1 MPKAGVAQFTGS
13 AKWEENIVAVRRLTA
28 KAAEAGVNL
37 LCFPELAN
45 TVYVPF
51 VEDPALFALAE
62 PESGGSVTAASA
74 IARQHEMVLVY
85 PFFEKDGDNFYNSAI
100 VFGPRGEKLTKYRKH
115 TVPSSRLFKDATER
129 FYFRQGDLGFP
140 VVCTPFGVRLGLIIC
155 YDRNLPEPARCA
167 ALNGAELLFVPVTTT
182 ERAHSRW
189 ELLLRARA
197 VENVMFVAAANRVG
211 KDKGGAPEA
220 FYFGESLIVNPCGEI
235 IGHGSASHE
244 DLVVADLD
252 LELLKSQRKSW
263 LFFNDRRPDEYAAL
277 SRGSAK
283 SFDNSPQSGP

>member
-1 MPKAGVAQFTGS
+1 MPKAGVAQFSGS
-13 AKWEENIVAVRRLTA
+13 ANWEENIAAVRRLTA
-28 KAAEAGVNL
+28 KAAEIGVNL

-51 VEDPALFALAE
+51 VEDRALFALAE
-62 PESGGSVTAASA
+62 PESGGSVTAARA

-115 TVPSSRLFKDATER
+115 TVPSSRLFKEASEQ

-140 VVCTPFGVRLGLIIC
+140 VVSTPFGVRVGLIIC

-211 KDKGGAPEA
+211 KDKGGALEA
-220 FYFGESLIVNPCGEI
+220 FYFGESLIVDPRGEI
-235 IGHGSASHE
+235 IGHGSASRE
-244 DLVVADLD
+244 DLVIADLD
-252 LELLKSQRKSW
+252 LECLKSQRKSW
-263 LFFNDRRPDEYAAL
+263 CFFEDRRPDGYAAI
-277 SRGSAK
+277 SRESATPLGR
-283 SFDNSPQSGP
+283 SREMTN

>member
-13 AKWEENIVAVRRLTA
+13 ANWEENIVTVRRLTA

-51 VEDPALFALAE
+51 IEDQSLFRLAE
-62 PESGGSVTAASA
+62 PENGESVSAASA

-85 PFFEKDGDNFYNSAI
+85 PFFERDGDKFYNSAI

-115 TVPSSRLFKDATER
+115 TVPSSRLFEAATEQ

-140 VVCTPFGVRLGLIIC
+140 VVSTPFGVRVGVIIC

-182 ERAHSRW
+182 ERARSRW

-211 KDKGGAPEA
+211 KDKGGAPDA
-220 FYFGESLIVNPCGEI
+220 FYFGESLIVDPRGEI
-235 IGHGSASHE
+235 IGHGSASQE
-244 DLVVADLD
+244 DLIVAE
-252 LELLKSQRKSW
+252 LELEHLRKQRLSW
-263 LFFNDRRPDEYAAL
+263 RFFEDRRPNEYTPLTRASSTFAVR
-277 SRGSAK
+277 SRQLAR
-283 SFDNSPQSGP
+283 

>member
-13 AKWEENIVAVRRLTA
+13 ANWEENIAAVRRLAA
-28 KAAEAGVNL
+28 KAAENDVNL

-51 VEDPALFALAE
+51 VEDRALFALAE
-62 PESGGSVTAASA
+62 PESGGSVTAARE

-115 TVPSSRLFKDATER
+115 TVPSSRLFENATEQ

-140 VVCTPFGVRLGLIIC
+140 VISTPFGIRVGLIIC

-182 ERAHSRW
+182 ERARSRW

-211 KDKGGAPEA
+211 KDKGGAPDA
-220 FYFGESLIVNPCGEI
+220 FYFGESLIVDPRGEI
-235 IGHGSASHE
+235 IGHGSTSQE
-244 DLVVADLD
+244 DLVIAELD
-252 LELLKSQRKSW
+252 LECLKSQRQRW
-263 LFFNDRRPDEYAAL
+263 RFFEDRRPDGYTAISAA
-277 SRGSAK
+277 SATPVDRERQMV
-283 SFDNSPQSGP
+283 S